1 MATRSKPYE
10 QFGPYIL
17 FKKLESDALGE
28 LWRAGRIEGGQLGST
43 VALRRMSGGV
53 RGAVAANAEAV
64 SQILPR
70 ISGTSFV
77 RDQQAGVIDGMPF
90 LSWEYA
96 GGRSL
101 RHVIN
106 CARGGKDTQPNPLPL
121 DQAIAIAEKVAL
133 SLATMADLRDTS
145 GGRLFHGALVPQF
158 VWITD
163 DGEIRVAGQQLGG
176 GLIAS
181 LQDASVAADIGRY
194 FSPEYRSSGQV
205 QKHTDVYSMGAIL
218 FLLVTGQ
225 EPPDAATASAFVS
238 AVRAAKTTTG
248 EPVPD
253 DIRIILDK
261 SFNLDPSMRYAA
273 IGDMKQAISGLVN
286 GGRYSATTFN
296 LAFYLS
302 SLLKK
307 EMESEAADREKEA
320 KVAIAPY
327 LEAPKP
333 APVAAVAPPAA
344 APIAAPPAM
353 FASAEAPKKS
363 RVPLAIAATLA
374 VGAIGAGAYLMLG
387 KTESQPPATQV
398 AAAAVIPAPAQQPRV
413 ISEPIAVTSAPAATG
428 TAAAATNDPQAQQ
441 KAFEEAVRQKM
452 QAEMTK
458 LQEKFIAELKQKEA
472 KNAPVVSAPV
482 APAPVQQAQQ
492 AQALKPEERATLT
505 AAQLDQQRRDAR
517 TDPARETPRPA
528 TPAPVQTQPAVTQSA
543 APVPAPAATAPAPVQ
558 QQVASGVREGDVV
571 EVGSLDVVPRPIRPI
586 RPVYPLVAARQKISA
601 TIFLMVLV
609 GESGEVEDVRV
620 LRGEPRFGLN
630 EAATRAMRAT
640 RFSSPMKDGKR
651 VKTWFPQT
659 IDFKP

>member
-1 MATRSKPYE
+1 MATRNKPYD

-17 FKKLESDALGE
+17 FKKLEADALGE

-53 RGAVAANAEAV
+53 REAVSANAHAV

-77 RDQQAGVIDGMPF
+77 RDQQAGIIDGVPF
-90 LSWEYA
+90 LSWDYA

-101 RHVIN
+101 RHIIDR
-106 CARGGKDTQPNPLPL
+106 ARGSKDVQPNPLPL
-121 DQAIAIAEKVAL
+121 DQAIVIAEKIAL

-158 VWITD
+158 IWISD

-181 LQDASVAADIGRY
+181 LQDPKVAADIGRY
-194 FSPEYRSSGQV
+194 FSPEYRSTGQV
-205 QKHTDVYSMGAIL
+205 QKHTDVYSMGAVL

-248 EPVPD
+248 VPVPD
-253 DIRIILDK
+253 DIRVLLDK
-261 SFNLDPSMRYAA
+261 SFNLDPSMRYAS
-273 IGDMKQAISGLVN
+273 IGDMKQAISALAN
-286 GGRYSATTFN
+286 GGKYSATTFN

-302 SLLKK
+302 HLLKK
-307 EMESEAADREKEA
+307 EMETETADREKEA

-333 APVAAVAPPAA
+333 VAVPAPAA
-344 APIAAPPAM
+344 APAAAPAPAM
-353 FASAEAPKKS
+353 FAAAEAPKKS
-363 RVPLAIAATLA
+363 KLPLAIAATL
-374 VGAIGAGAYLMLG
+374 VVAILGAGAYMMLG
-387 KTESQPPATQV
+387 KTSAQPAAKQVATASAIPVPPAQ
-398 AAAAVIPAPAQQPRV
+398 RV
-413 ISEPIAVTSAPAATG
+413 VSEPIAVNATPATATDSATPA
-428 TAAAATNDPQAQQ
+428 TASSDPAAQQ
-441 KAFEEAVRQKM
+441 KAFEEAVRLKM
-452 QAEMTK
+452 QAEMMK
-458 LQEKFIAELKQKEA
+458 LQDNFMSELKQKQS
-472 KNAPVVSAPV
+472 KNAPVVSAPTP
-482 APAPVQQAQQ
+482 APAQQQAQP
-492 AQALKPEERATLT
+492 LIPEERATLN
-505 AAQLDQQRRDAR
+505 AAQLDQQRRADAVQEAPR
-517 TDPARETPRPA
+517 TA
-528 TPAPVQTQPAVTQSA
+528 TQ
-543 APVPAPAATAPAPVQ
+543 APVQ
-558 QQVASGVREGDVV
+558 QVQTQTAAPAPAVAAPAAVKQVAAGVREGDVV
-571 EVGSLDVVPRPIRPI
+571 DVGSLDSVPRPTRPI
-586 RPVYPLVAARQKISA
+586 KPVYPMMAARQKISA
-601 TIFLMVLV
+601 TIFLTVLV
-609 GESGEVEDVRV
+609 SETGAVEDVRI

-630 EAATRAMRAT
+630 DAAERAMRAT